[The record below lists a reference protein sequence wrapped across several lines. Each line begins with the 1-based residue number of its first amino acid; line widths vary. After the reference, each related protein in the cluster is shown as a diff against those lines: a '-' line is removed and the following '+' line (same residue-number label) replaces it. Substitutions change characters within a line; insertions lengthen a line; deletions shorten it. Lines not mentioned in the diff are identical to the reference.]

1 MPVTYEVINQIQI
14 FFIVEFIESQEC
26 QFDNLLNHIFLSNW
40 IAQQQIDIQK
50 DLVTCANEL
59 QNNIKKIFIFYVQG

>member
-1 MPVTYEVINQIQI
+1 MQLLKKFMHLFFILPVTYEVINQIQI

-26 QFDNLLNHIFLSNW
+26 QFDNLLNQNFLSNW

-50 DLVTCANEL
+50 EFGYMC
-59 QNNIKKIFIFYVQG
+59 